1 MLFEKK
7 TAGKRYSPATDG
19 PRGIVDGLVIGN
31 RDVWVVVAPRGED
44 MADWLDGGD
53 EIDGGGPL
61 MVCRAVSEAGTVL
74 LDDADPL
81 RDRLLSQFGEKL

>member
-7 TAGKRYSPATDG
+7 RPTKRWSPATTES
-19 PRGIVDGLVIGN
+19 RGIVDGLVVGN

-53 EIDGGGPL
+53 EIEGDAPL